1 MFEGIFEINSYEIDD
16 LLEQTGKT
24 SSDISNTNDE
34 AKSTLEPYK
43 QSEVFGEGAKTINE
57 QLDQV
62 FDELL
67 DFRNSFQKGTSAV
80 FETEMKI
87 LEEAR
92 NLQIP
97 TGFSLNG
104 TSIKEQAKDV
114 TLSKNDGRSVNDGES
129 TTNEEKMD
137 DYTETEHNELR
148 NDYNENGLEINEKI
162 DISGKMTDLNSI
174 NNNSNL
180 EEQELIQGN
189 NKYNQKMI
197 SNINVGTSGQIV
209 ENDFNANTN
218 NVELRQISTDSIPLV
233 SIDNDINI
241 NVNNVELQQINTG
254 SVPLVSPD
262 NDNNIN

>member
-1 MFEGIFEINSYEIDD
+1 VFEGIFEINSYEIDD
-16 LLEQTGKT
+16 LLEHTGKT
-24 SSDISNTNDE
+24 SSDILNTNDE

-67 DFRNSFQKGTSAV
+67 DFRNNFQKGTSAV

-104 TSIKEQAKDV
+104 TSIKEQAKEV

-137 DYTETEHNELR
+137 DYAETEHNELR
-148 NDYNENGLEINEKI
+148 NDYNENGLE
-162 DISGKMTDLNSI
+162 
-174 NNNSNL
+174 
-180 EEQELIQGN
+180 EQELTQGN
-189 NKYNQKMI
+189 NIYNQKML

-218 NVELRQISTDSIPLV
+218 NVELRQINTNSIPLV
-233 SIDNDINI
+233 SIDNDSDINI
-241 NVNNVELQQINTG
+241 NVNKVDLQQINTF